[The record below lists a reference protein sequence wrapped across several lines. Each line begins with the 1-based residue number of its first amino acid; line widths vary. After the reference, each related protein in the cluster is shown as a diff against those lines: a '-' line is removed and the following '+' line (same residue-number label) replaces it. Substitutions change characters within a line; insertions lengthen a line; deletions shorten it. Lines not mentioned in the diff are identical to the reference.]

1 MTDDIQVNVM
11 IFYFAFGSDQK
22 EVLLDFFFFHVKVIE
37 ALPSISIILSACC
50 FFFQSK
56 LVWTNYSY

>member
-50 FFFQSK
+50 FFFRAS
-56 LVWTNYSY
+56 